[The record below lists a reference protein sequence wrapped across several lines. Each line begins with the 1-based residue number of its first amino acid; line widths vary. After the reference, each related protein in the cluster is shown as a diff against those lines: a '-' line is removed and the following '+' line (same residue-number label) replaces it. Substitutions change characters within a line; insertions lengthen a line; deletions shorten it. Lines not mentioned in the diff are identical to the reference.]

1 MNYSQANFKLKIL
14 NFNPWTPNELK
25 IKIHVNFIR
34 RDSKPKVSRRHGRYD
49 AVFAR
54 QNIDAKKRKA
64 LEI

>member
-1 MNYSQANFKLKIL
+1 MNYSQTNFKLKIL
-14 NFNPWTPNELK
+14 NFNPRTPNELK
-25 IKIHVNFIR
+25 IKIHVNLYGETASLR
-34 RDSKPKVSRRHGRYD
+34 SCGATGG